1 MKVVDVMTS
10 GMENTDTAAG
20 DGHDPDLGSQ
30 SVAMLAGELGS
41 LAAGIAARTGR
52 FLVVLGE
59 FDAREAW
66 GEYAGILSTSHWL
79 SWQCGMAG
87 VTAREQVRVA
97 RALRHLAA
105 TTAELTAG
113 RLSYSKVRAI
123 SRVATADTEPELIDI
138 ARAGTAEQVDRFCA
152 GVRAATGNLA
162 EVNARHQ
169 RRSLSYRTLEDG
181 SVSISVRCGP
191 EEGAEVI
198 EALRR
203 AQDYLETTASDQ
215 DDSTQNGSVQDPGAH
230 ALLDALLLVCSQSEV
245 GPGDAD
251 ECGVSAG
258 ADVESGA
265 GGDESGVDDTGRAKP
280 TTIGSLQQHLK
291 VSGPPRLRAS
301 RRSETVLHATLEEL
315 AATTVINKTESLL
328 GPRLE
333 FGPALHAETARRL
346 ACDTGL
352 VLQLYEA
359 PAAAEHDPSVVT
371 DAPEQTQPAPWRAA
385 WARPSGRRGRII
397 DVGRRSRRPNA
408 SLLRALWNRDGG
420 CVFPGCARRRYLH
433 GHHIVHWADGGATTL
448 ENMVLLCGQHHR
460 CLHEG
465 GFSLTRVRDGSL
477 RFTDGNGMALS
488 ATRCEASGPEPTDEI
503 GPDGSG
509 PLAATDAHLLDLK
522 HAVSTVI
529 GLWEWRRK
537 DHQQHQW
544 AETPYSA
551 DSISHPS
558 ETARETGG
566 KTDRDIA

>member
-10 GMENTDTAAG
+10 GTENTELAADG
-20 DGHDPDLGSQ
+20 GHDPDLEAQ
-30 SVAMLAGELGS
+30 SVAELAGELGA

-87 VTAREQVRVA
+87 VTAREHVRVA
-97 RALRHLAA
+97 RALRHLPA

-123 SRVATADTEPELIDI
+123 SRVASADTEPELIDI
-138 ARAGTAEQVDRFCA
+138 ARAGTADQVDRFCA
-152 GVRAATGNLA
+152 GVRAATGNLE
-162 EVNARHQ
+162 EVNARHH

-203 AQDYLETTASDQ
+203 AQDYLAATASTVQGSDAVEGDQ
-215 DDSTQNGSVQDPGAH
+215 ERPADAARPTAPAVHGEDGHT
-230 ALLDALLLVCSQSEV
+230 LMDALVLVCEQSEV
-245 GPGDAD
+245 APPEEEATAD
-251 ECGVSAG
+251 KPSDPATDSTP
-258 ADVESGA
+258 ANASISTA
-265 GGDESGVDDTGRAKP
+265 PRA
-280 TTIGSLQQHLK
+280 T
-291 VSGPPRLRAS
+291 
-301 RRSETVLHATLEEL
+301 RRPETVLHATLNDL
-315 AATTVINKTESLL
+315 AATNITDGTGTPPLL

-352 VLQLYEA
+352 VLQLDEA
-359 PAAAEHDPSVVT
+359 ADGDDPHPSAESGDPEQHRPAAR
-371 DAPEQTQPAPWRAA
+371 RAA
-385 WARPSGRRGRII
+385 WAWSSGRRGRII

-420 CVFPGCARRRYLH
+420 CVFPACARRRYLH
-433 GHHIVHWADGGATTL
+433 GHHIVHWADGGPTTL

-465 GFSLTRVRDGSL
+465 GFSLARAHDGSL
-477 RFTDGNGMALS
+477 RFADGGGKILS
-488 ATRCEASGPEPTDEI
+488 TNVFERNTSESSSAGSESAGSESARSESTRSESTRSEPPYEPF
-503 GPDGSG
+503 PDGMG
-509 PLAATDAHLLDLK
+509 PLAATDARPLDL
-522 HAVSTVI
+522 HYAVSTVV
-529 GLWEWRRK
+529 GLWEWRRRK
-537 DHQQHQW
+537 QDPEDEPG
-544 AETPYSA
+544 AA
-551 DSISHPS
+551 
-558 ETARETGG
+558 
-566 KTDRDIA
+566 

>member
-10 GMENTDTAAG
+10 GTENTEVAG
-20 DGHDPDLGSQ
+20 GGGCDPDLESQ
-30 SVAMLAGELGS
+30 SVAQLAGELGA

-97 RALRHLAA
+97 RALRHLPA
-105 TTAELTAG
+105 TTAALTAG

-123 SRVATADTEPELIDI
+123 SRVASADTEPELIDI
-138 ARAGTAEQVDRFCA
+138 ARAGTADQVDRFCA
-152 GVRAATGNLA
+152 GVRAATGNLE
-162 EVNARHQ
+162 EVNTRHQ

-203 AQDYLETTASDQ
+203 AQDYLAATANTVQ
-215 DDSTQNGSVQDPGAH
+215 GSEEGAADADRPTAPAVH
-230 ALLDALLLVCSQSEV
+230 GEDGHTLMDALLLVCEQSEV
-245 GPGDAD
+245 APTEEEAATDQPSETATEKPSTTATD
-251 ECGVSAG
+251 PTAASAPIST
-258 ADVESGA
+258 AP
-265 GGDESGVDDTGRAKP
+265 RA
-280 TTIGSLQQHLK
+280 T
-291 VSGPPRLRAS
+291 
-301 RRSETVLHATLEEL
+301 RRPETVLHATLNDL
-315 AATTVINKTESLL
+315 ASTSITDGTGTQPLL

-333 FGPALHAETARRL
+333 FGPALHTETARRL

-352 VLQLYEA
+352 VLQLDETPDVEEPR
-359 PAAAEHDPSVVT
+359 PAAR
-371 DAPEQTQPAPWRAA
+371 RAA
-385 WARPSGRRGRII
+385 WAWSSGRRGRII

-420 CVFPGCARRRYLH
+420 CVFPACARRRYLH
-433 GHHIVHWADGGATTL
+433 GHHIVHWADGGPTTL

-465 GFSLTRVRDGSL
+465 GFSLTHAHDGSL
-477 RFTDGNGMALS
+477 RFADANGKILS
-488 ATRCEASGPEPTDEI
+488 TSGFEMNTSKSSSTGSDSARSEPDYELS
-503 GPDGSG
+503 PDGTG
-509 PLAATDAHLLDLK
+509 PLAATDARPLDL
-522 HAVSTVI
+522 HYAVSTVI
-529 GLWEWRRK
+529 GLWEWRRRK
-537 DHQQHQW
+537 QRPEDEPRV
-544 AETPYSA
+544 A
-551 DSISHPS
+551 
-558 ETARETGG
+558 
-566 KTDRDIA
+566 